1 MPLEICHFLL
11 DCLIF
16 WHITVHNIT
25 MLQPQQD
32 PGVPSGRMASEIE
45 RDDTGLIMDWEL
57 VVRGQNENKN
67 KEKE

>member
-1 MPLEICHFLL
+1 
-11 DCLIF
+11 
-16 WHITVHNIT
+16 